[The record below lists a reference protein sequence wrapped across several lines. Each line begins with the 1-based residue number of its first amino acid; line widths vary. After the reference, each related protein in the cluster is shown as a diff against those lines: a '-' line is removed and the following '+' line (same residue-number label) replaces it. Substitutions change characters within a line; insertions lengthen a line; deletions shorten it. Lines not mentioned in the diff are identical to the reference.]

1 MIDFCLL
8 GTGGMMPLPER
19 WLSALLLRSQRDVVL
34 VDCGEGTQVSW
45 RFSNWNFRD
54 VGTIALTHLHA
65 DHVAGIAGVLFMIA
79 HSNRTEDLTIFGPP
93 GTYQVVQALTVVV
106 PRLPYTVHIVELE
119 GGETHVLPDGLE
131 LSALKVDHRMPCLA
145 YRFRRTRAPK
155 FDAERARA
163 LEIPITLWSKLQ
175 SGDTV
180 SFDDRTI
187 TPDQVLG
194 PPRRGLTVGFVT
206 DTRVTPDIPN
216 FVRDADLLIC
226 EGTYGDPE
234 LRDRAE
240 KRGHMVFDQAATI
253 ARQANARQLVLTHF
267 SPAMLDPENYL
278 QFAQAIFP
286 NSSIGQAHQTITLAF
301 ADT

>member
-1 MIDFCLL
+1 VIDLCLL

-45 RFSNWNFRD
+45 RYSHWNFRD

-65 DHVAGIAGVLFMIA
+65 DHVAGIAGILFMIA
-79 HSNRTEDLTIFGPP
+79 HSNRTEDLTIYGPP
-93 GTYQVVQALTVVV
+93 GTHQVVQSLTIVV
-106 PRLPYTVHIVELE
+106 PRLPYTVRVIELE
-119 GGETHVLPDGLE
+119 GGESDVLPDGLE
-131 LSALKVDHRMPCLA
+131 ISALKVDHRMPCLA
-145 YRFRRTRAPK
+145 YRFTRKRAPK
-155 FDAERARA
+155 FDAERARDLA
-163 LEIPITLWSKLQ
+163 IPITLWSKLQ
-175 SGDTV
+175 SGESVALDE
-180 SFDDRTI
+180 RTI

-206 DTRVTPDIPN
+206 DTRVTPDIPD
-216 FVRDADLLIC
+216 FIRDADLLIC

-234 LRDRAE
+234 LRERAD

-253 ARQANARQLVLTHF
+253 AREANARQLILTHF

-278 QFAQAIFP
+278 HYAQAIFP
-286 NSSIGQAHQTITLAF
+286 NTSLGRAHETITLSF
-301 ADT
+301 RDR